1 MGTSIYDLP
10 MQEKL
15 FIFSVVALFLFCAAG
30 RAAQNVDIVGAW
42 EMTTNSPEGT
52 TTNTMIVSN
61 VDGKLKAVAKS
72 ERGER
77 PYDSVEVQ
85 GSNVTI
91 VLTITYQGSPMV
103 ITYSGKIDKTEM
115 SGAADFGGL
124 AQGTWTAARK

>member
-1 MGTSIYDLP
+1 
-10 MQEKL
+10 MQRKL
-15 FIFSVVALFLFCAAG
+15 FVFGVVALLLFCVAVRG
-30 RAAQNVDIVGAW
+30 AQNVDIVGTW

-52 TTNTMIVSN
+52 TMNTMVVSN
-61 VDGKLKAVAKS
+61 IDGKLKAVAKS

-77 PYDSVEVQ
+77 QYDSVEVQ
-85 GSNVTI
+85 GNNVTI

-124 AQGTWTAARK
+124 AQGTWSAARK

>member
-1 MGTSIYDLP
+1 
-10 MQEKL
+10 MQKL
-15 FIFSVVALFLFCAAG
+15 FIFIVVAVFSVAAVG
-30 RAAQNVDIVGAW
+30 RTAQNVDIVGTW

-52 TTNTMIVSN
+52 TTNTMVVSN

-85 GSNVTI
+85 GDNVTI

-103 ITYSGKIDKTEM
+103 ITYTGRIDKTEM

-124 AQGTWTAARK
+124 AQGTWSAARK

>member
-1 MGTSIYDLP
+1 
-10 MQEKL
+10 MQKKL
-15 FIFSVVALFLFCAAG
+15 LISSVFSVILFGAVG
-30 RAAQNVDIVGAW
+30 RAVQSVDIVGTW

-52 TTNTMIVSN
+52 TINTMIVSN
-61 VDGKLKAVAKS
+61 SDGKLKAIAKS

-115 SGAADFGGL
+115 SGEADFGGL
-124 AQGTWTAARK
+124 AQGTWSAIRK